1 MSELFAD
8 MEEDVMALTLWHR
21 VLKWI
26 ERLVTALYDVLGLSV
41 SEIGQLIVNSYI
53 EPPFKHAQ
61 LEKKSPPHR
70 VERGRNVLLFE
81 RTCPKAITTA
91 CSYYFNSTWG
101 KPEHIRKELMLS
113 SIWINT

>member
-1 MSELFAD
+1 MSELFAN

-53 EPPFKHAQ
+53 APPFKHAQ
-61 LEKKSPPHR
+61 LEKKISPAPSGEGEKRIIIRKDVSKSHNH
-70 VERGRNVLLFE
+70 GLFLLF
-81 RTCPKAITTA
+81 
-91 CSYYFNSTWG
+91 
-101 KPEHIRKELMLS
+101 
-113 SIWINT
+113 

>member
-1 MSELFAD
+1 MVIYSAYETMSELFAD

-26 ERLVTALYDVLGLSV
+26 ERFVTALYDVLGLSV

-61 LEKKSPPHR
+61 LEKNLPRTEWRGGETYYYSKGR
-70 VERGRNVLLFE
+70 VQ
-81 RTCPKAITTA
+81 
-91 CSYYFNSTWG
+91 
-101 KPEHIRKELMLS
+101 KP
-113 SIWINT
+113 